1 MLNSLL
7 LSSSY
12 FCFVKNTPIIT
23 EISVDFTYPK
33 NIWKVNIVISHFTS
47 FDVLLPWQAG
57 DYYPSNFADTFV
69 ARSGTNL
76 HSRKTTINP
85 GMKPAITITV
95 ALFAK
100 GLLPINFGPVD
111 PVTVTTSVGVA
122 VVGVPLLWV
131 VDLFDFTKSK

>member
-7 LSSSY
+7 FSSSY
-12 FCFVKNTPIIT
+12 FCFLKNTPIIT

-33 NIWKVNIVISHFTS
+33 NICKANIVINRFTS
-47 FDVLLPWQAG
+47 FDVLLPRGAS
-57 DYYPSNFADTFV
+57 DYYPSNFADTLV

-100 GLLPINFGPVD
+100 GLLPINFGLVD
-111 PVTVTTSVGVA
+111 PVIVTASVGVA
-122 VVGVPLLWV
+122 VVVVPLL
-131 VDLFDFTKSK
+131 